1 MPLQQEID
9 KEVRKFGKK
18 LAVYLKAN
26 LEEALIKGAKRG
38 HSNPQEAALGFAPLL
53 TPTNNGVKLQIIAC
67 DRGDINRP
75 VEYWAYIEEGVDG
88 TKIKH
93 GSQFS
98 YKKKAIDFD
107 AVGKKWQNANN
118 IHPQKILADIE
129 LKYQQNKKYSR
140 LTKEGKRLSK
150 PKKKLSYDEAAKRL
164 SVVFAVA
171 IARDGLKPKPFVQ
184 QAIQD
189 AKVDEFQKRISE
201 IMKKEITVDLAL
213 NSSVKPIKIT
223 F

>member
-38 HSNPQEAALGFAPLL
+38 HSNPQEAQLNFYPNLIQ
-53 TPTNNGVKLQIIAC
+53 TNDGITLQVLAT
-67 DRGDINRP
+67 G
-75 VEYWAYIEEGVDG
+75 EYWANIEEGRRPGKMPPPNV
-88 TKIKH
+88 
-93 GSQFS
+93 
-98 YKKKAIDFD
+98 
-107 AVGKKWQNANN
+107 VGKKWQNKNN
-118 IHPQKILADIE
+118 INA
-129 LKYQQNKKYSR
+129 KKVYLEIQANYKRRTGISSVPR
-140 LTKEGKRLSK
+140 RLSST
-150 PKKKLSYDEAAKRL
+150 KKKISYEEYAKRL
-164 SVVFAVA
+164 SFIFARA
-171 IARDGLKPKPFVQ
+171 IERDGITPKPFVQ

>member
-38 HSNPQEAALGFAPLL
+38 HSNPEEARLSFAPQLI
-53 TPTNNGVKLQIIAC
+53 PTDNGVKLQIIAC

-75 VEYWAYIEEGVDG
+75 VEYWINIEEGRRPGKMPPPHV
-88 TKIKH
+88 
-93 GSQFS
+93 
-98 YKKKAIDFD
+98 
-107 AVGKKWQNANN
+107 VGEKWQNKNN
-118 IHPQKILADIE
+118 INA
-129 LKYQQNKKYSR
+129 KKVYLEIQANYKRRTGISSVPR
-140 LTKEGKRLSK
+140 RLSST
-150 PKKKLSYDEAAKRL
+150 KKKISYEEYAKRL
-164 SVVFAVA
+164 SFIFARA
-171 IARDGLKPKPFVQ
+171 IERDGITPKPFVQ

>member
-9 KEVRKFGKK
+9 KEVRRFGKK

-26 LEEALIKGAKRG
+26 LEEALIKGSKFSRV
-38 HSNPQEAALGFAPLL
+38 QEADLNFKELL
-53 TPTNNGVKLQIIAC
+53 TPTDNGIKLQIIAV
-67 DRGDINRP
+67 GKGGLP
-75 VEYWAYIEEGVDG
+75 VDYWAYIDEGVDG

>member
-38 HSNPQEAALGFAPLL
+38 HSNPQEAALNFYPNLIQ
-53 TPTNNGVKLQIIAC
+53 TNDGITLQVLAT
-67 DRGDINRP
+67 G
-75 VEYWAYIEEGVDG
+75 EYWANIEEGRRPGKMPPPNV
-88 TKIKH
+88 
-93 GSQFS
+93 
-98 YKKKAIDFD
+98 
-107 AVGKKWQNANN
+107 VGKKWQNKNN
-118 IHPQKILADIE
+118 INA
-129 LKYQQNKKYSR
+129 KKVYLEIQANYKRRTGISSVPR
-140 LTKEGKRLSK
+140 RLSST
-150 PKKKLSYDEAAKRL
+150 KKKISYEEYAKRL
-164 SVVFAVA
+164 SFIFARA
-171 IARDGLKPKPFVQ
+171 IERDGITPKPFVQ